1 MPRPGGWLALA
12 AALGLVAAIA
22 AGVAFTRRDGGTSS
36 SGAGA
41 ATPAP
46 STPAL
51 SSPASSVVV
60 STTMTRPPPTTSSPT
75 SSSTS
80 TSAPTSTT
88 TTVPSP
94 QAEVAAV
101 LAGMTLE
108 QKVAQVFMV
117 EVHGTS
123 ATVPAAS
130 ARRANLGAFGV
141 ETASE
146 VVASHGVGG
155 VIYFGHNV
163 EGPEQVAA
171 MSAALQQAAAA
182 GPGVGLLISTDQEGG
197 RVNRIGQPA
206 TVFPSA
212 RVFGEIG
219 DPALTERAARVSAI
233 ELRAMGVNQVLAPVA
248 DVAAFRA
255 GVIGDRAYGSD
266 PSLVAE
272 QTAAAVQGYLAG
284 GVAPTVKHFPG
295 HGGTAAD
302 SHVTLPVLDADAAT
316 WAAIA
321 LPPFASAV
329 EAGVPVVMV
338 GHLALPAV
346 DRSGLPATLSAP
358 LVAEQL
364 RSRLDFDGVVITD
377 SLSMEGVRSAAGDGA
392 VAVRALAAGADVLL
406 MPFDFT
412 AAYQAVLGEAQQDP
426 ALAARLDE
434 AVTRVL
440 LLKRGLGV
448 LDPPPYD
455 PAAVAENVGVPDH
468 RAVLD
473 EVLVVAA
480 G

>member
-1 MPRPGGWLALA
+1 MA
-12 AALGLVAAIA
+12 
-22 AGVAFTRRDGGTSS
+22 
-36 SGAGA
+36 
-41 ATPAP
+41 
-46 STPAL
+46 
-51 SSPASSVVV
+51 
-60 STTMTRPPPTTSSPT
+60 RPPPTTSSPT
-75 SSSTS
+75 SSSKS
-80 TSAPTSTT
+80 TSWTTTT

-101 LAGMTLE
+101 LAGMSLE

-130 ARRANLGAFGV
+130 ARRANLRAFGV

-155 VIYFGHNV
+155 VIYFGHNIA
-163 EGPEQVAA
+163 GPEQVAA

-197 RVNRIGQPA
+197 RVNRIGQPV

-212 RVFGEIG
+212 RVFGEIV
-219 DPALTERAARVSAI
+219 DAALTERAARVSAV
-233 ELRAMGVNQVLAPVA
+233 ELRAMGINQVLAPVA
-248 DVAAFRA
+248 DVAAFQT

-266 PSLVAE
+266 PAAVAE
-272 QTAAAVQGYLAG
+272 QAAAAVRGYLAG

-302 SHVTLPVLDADAAT
+302 SHVTLPVLDVDAAT
-316 WAAIA
+316 WAATA
-321 LPPFASAV
+321 LPPFVRAV

-346 DRSGLPATLSAP
+346 DPTGVPATLSRP
-358 LVAEQL
+358 LVDEQL
-364 RSRLDFDGVVITD
+364 RDGLDFDGVVITD
-377 SLSMEGVRSAAGDGA
+377 SLSMEGVRAAAADGT
-392 VAVRALAAGADVLL
+392 VAVQALTAGADVLL
-406 MPFDFT
+406 MPFDYS
-412 AAYQAVLGEAQQDP
+412 AAYGAVLGTAQQDP
-426 ALAARLDE
+426 AFAARLDE

-440 LLKRGLGV
+440 LLKRGFGV

-473 EVLVVAA
+473 EVLVAAA